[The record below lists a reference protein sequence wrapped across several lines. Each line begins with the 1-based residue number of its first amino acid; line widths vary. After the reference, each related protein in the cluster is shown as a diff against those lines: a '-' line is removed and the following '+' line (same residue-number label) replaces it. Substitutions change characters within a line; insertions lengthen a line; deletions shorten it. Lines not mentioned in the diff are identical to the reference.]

1 MADPLSYRRAAEAI
15 IPQFLDELRTWV
27 DIDSGTYDKAGV
39 DRVGAL
45 VRSRLERSGFAV
57 TVHADATY
65 GDHLIGR
72 RVGKGR
78 LRLLLIGH
86 MDTVYPAGAVQER
99 PFTVREGRAY
109 GPGVFDMKS
118 GILGAITAL
127 DLVGDAICD
136 RFGVITFLCNSD
148 EEIGSPSSTPLVRD
162 LAGVADVALVFEPV
176 RDPASVV
183 VGRKGIAAYT
193 LDVAGVSAHAGV
205 TPESGRNA
213 ILELAHRIIAL
224 QALHGSMPSVSV
236 NVGAV
241 SGGGRRNVVPA
252 HAQAIFEM
260 RAANMSA
267 FTRAQEAIASVVAA
281 PPTVPDTTVTLTAGP
296 QHLPLAPNDGSRRM
310 VALASQV
317 AALLGLQLHPLRIG
331 GASDGNT
338 TGGMGV
344 PTLDGLGLIGQ
355 NSHHPDEHILIDAIP
370 TRLALIAGIIAALPD
385 SDLAGPN

>member
-1 MADPLSYRRAAEAI
+1 VAEPLTYRRDAETI
-15 IPQFLDELRTWV
+15 IPQFLDELRAWV

-39 DRVGAL
+39 DRVGEL
-45 VRSRLERSGFAV
+45 VRSRLARSGFVV
-57 TVHADATY
+57 TAQSDEVY

-72 RVGKGR
+72 RTGQGR

-99 PFTVREGRAY
+99 PFTIRDGRAY
-109 GPGVFDMKS
+109 GPGIFDMKS

-127 DLVGDAICD
+127 DLVGDEICD
-136 RFGVITFLCNSD
+136 RFGTITFLCNSD
-148 EEIGSPSSTPLVRD
+148 EEIGSPSSTPLVRA
-162 LAGVADVALVFEPV
+162 LAGEADAALVFEPV
-176 RDPASVV
+176 REPTSVV

-193 LDVAGVSAHAGV
+193 LDVAGLSAHAGV

-241 SGGGRRNVVPA
+241 TGGGRRNVVPA
-252 HAQAIFEM
+252 HAQALFEM
-260 RAANMSA
+260 RAADIGT
-267 FTRAQEAIASVVAA
+267 FTQAQEAIAAVVAA
-281 PPTVPDTTVTLTAGP
+281 PPTVPDTLVTLTAGP
-296 QHLPLAPNDGSRRM
+296 QHLPLEPNDGSRRM
-310 VALASQV
+310 VALARQ
-317 AALLGLQLHPLRIG
+317 AGTPLGLHLHPLRIG

-344 PTLDGLGLIGQ
+344 PTLDGLGLVGQ
-355 NSHHPDEHILIDAIP
+355 YSHHPDEHIILDAIP
-370 TRLALIAGIIAALPD
+370 TRLALIASIIAALPD
-385 SDLAGPN
+385 SDLAGE